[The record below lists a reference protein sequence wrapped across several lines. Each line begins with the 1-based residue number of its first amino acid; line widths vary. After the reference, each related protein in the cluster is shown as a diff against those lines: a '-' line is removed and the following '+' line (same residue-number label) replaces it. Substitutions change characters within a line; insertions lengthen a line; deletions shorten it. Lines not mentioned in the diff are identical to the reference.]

1 MQNRMKT
8 HPLKDEEIKE
18 LLLKVQTGSIAT
30 LNENN
35 IPYVL
40 AVHFVYMDN
49 KIYIHGLPKGEKID
63 NIKRNSKVGFTAYEV
78 QGFLLDKDEKPC
90 DTNTE
95 YKSVVLNGDA
105 KIIENL
111 ELKKSVLKKIVEKYT
126 PHLADKEIPE
136 NMIKGTGVIEIEID
150 EITGKYYN

>member
-18 LLLKVQTGSIAT
+18 LLLRVQTGSIAT

-40 AVHFVYMDN
+40 GVHFVYMDN
-49 KIYIHGLPKGEKID
+49 KIYMHGLPKGEKID

>member
-18 LLLKVQTGSIAT
+18 LLLRVQTGSIAT

-40 AVHFVYMDN
+40 GVHFVYMDN